1 MTGLLIL
8 DCPLPIAIRRGETF
22 PVLPPASP
30 MSSIGNR
37 QSAIGNPLFI
47 PKGLNHSAQR
57 CRDEG
62 SATLGKARK
71 IPSTLKELNPT
82 PQVTFHLKF
91 LI

>member
-1 MTGLLIL
+1 
-8 DCPLPIAIRRGETF
+8 LPIADCHPAGRDF
-22 PVLPPASP
+22 PGFTSRIANVF
-30 MSSIGNR
+30 NR

-91 LI
+91 LL